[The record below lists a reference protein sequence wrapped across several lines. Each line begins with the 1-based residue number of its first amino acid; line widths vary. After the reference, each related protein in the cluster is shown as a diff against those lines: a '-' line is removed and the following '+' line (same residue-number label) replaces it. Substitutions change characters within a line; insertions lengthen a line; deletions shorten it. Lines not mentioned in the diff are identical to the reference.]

1 MFILFLLKNYS
12 FVCKCNNGYELS
24 NDDTSCIDI
33 DECRLGIHECEGAC
47 INTEGSYTCSCPKD
61 LILAA
66 DGKSCENPD
75 PCASNNG
82 GCSQLCEFHNNHT
95 VCSCRR
101 GFTIDEHDRTQCN
114 DINECNNEH
123 R

>member
-1 MFILFLLKNYS
+1 M
-12 FVCKCNNGYELS
+12 
-24 NDDTSCIDI
+24 
-33 DECRLGIHECEGAC
+33 GIHECEGAC
-47 INTEGSYTCSCPKD
+47 TNTEGSYTCSCPKD

-66 DGKSCENPD
+66 DGRSCENLD
-75 PCASNNG
+75 PCATNNG

-95 VCSCRR
+95 VCSCRK